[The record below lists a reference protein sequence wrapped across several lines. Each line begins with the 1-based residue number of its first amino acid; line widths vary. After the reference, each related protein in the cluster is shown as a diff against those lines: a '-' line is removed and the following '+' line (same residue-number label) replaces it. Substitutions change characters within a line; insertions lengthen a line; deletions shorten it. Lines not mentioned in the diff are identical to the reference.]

1 MRVLAVD
8 DEQSMCELMAA
19 ALQKQG
25 IEVAWETSAEAAL
38 RSLAERDFDA
48 VIADLNLERD
58 GAGLELCAY
67 VRENQ
72 PDTPVVVITGFG
84 DMQAA
89 IAALRAG
96 AHDFINKPVDMSML
110 AHTLRRAAE
119 HRALRAEVK
128 RLQEEVK
135 RSRGAGALVGTSP
148 PMLKLYDLIQRVAS
162 ADASVLICG
171 ESGTGKELV
180 ARALHTES
188 QRRELP
194 FVAINCAAVPANL
207 LESELFGHVKGAFT
221 DARTARRG
229 LFAEADGGTVLL
241 DEVGE
246 MPLEMQSK
254 LLRVLQER
262 TVRPVGG
269 NAEVPFDARV
279 LAATNRDL
287 ETEVEEGRFR
297 EDLYYRLNV
306 VQLHVP
312 PLRVRGN
319 DILVLAQELVERAAT
334 RAGKAVRGVSSEA
347 ARKLLDYDWPGNV
360 RQLENCIER
369 AVTLT
374 RFDQI
379 TPADLPERVVDYV
392 PDRISLG
399 DVDLEHMLTLE
410 ALERRYIE
418 RVLRVSQGNKAL
430 AARTLGLDRRTL
442 YRKLSRYAAD
452 DEGPDAS

>member
-162 ADASVLICG
+162 ADASV
-171 ESGTGKELV
+171 
-180 ARALHTES
+180 H
-188 QRRELP
+188 
-194 FVAINCAAVPANL
+194 
-207 LESELFGHVKGAFT
+207 
-221 DARTARRG
+221 
-229 LFAEADGGTVLL
+229 
-241 DEVGE
+241 
-246 MPLEMQSK
+246 
-254 LLRVLQER
+254 
-262 TVRPVGG
+262 
-269 NAEVPFDARV
+269 
-279 LAATNRDL
+279 
-287 ETEVEEGRFR
+287 
-297 EDLYYRLNV
+297 
-306 VQLHVP
+306 
-312 PLRVRGN
+312 
-319 DILVLAQELVERAAT
+319 
-334 RAGKAVRGVSSEA
+334 
-347 ARKLLDYDWPGNV
+347 
-360 RQLENCIER
+360 
-369 AVTLT
+369 
-374 RFDQI
+374 
-379 TPADLPERVVDYV
+379 
-392 PDRISLG
+392 
-399 DVDLEHMLTLE
+399 
-410 ALERRYIE
+410 
-418 RVLRVSQGNKAL
+418 
-430 AARTLGLDRRTL
+430 
-442 YRKLSRYAAD
+442 
-452 DEGPDAS
+452 

>member
-1 MRVLAVD
+1 M
-8 DEQSMCELMAA
+8 
-19 ALQKQG
+19 
-25 IEVAWETSAEAAL
+25 
-38 RSLAERDFDA
+38 
-48 VIADLNLERD
+48 
-58 GAGLELCAY
+58 
-67 VRENQ
+67 
-72 PDTPVVVITGFG
+72 
-84 DMQAA
+84 
-89 IAALRAG
+89 
-96 AHDFINKPVDMSML
+96 
-110 AHTLRRAAE
+110 
-119 HRALRAEVK
+119 
-128 RLQEEVK
+128 
-135 RSRGAGALVGTSP
+135 
-148 PMLKLYDLIQRVAS
+148 
-162 ADASVLICG
+162 SVLISG

-188 QRRELP
+188 GRGEQP

-254 LLRVLQER
+254 LQER